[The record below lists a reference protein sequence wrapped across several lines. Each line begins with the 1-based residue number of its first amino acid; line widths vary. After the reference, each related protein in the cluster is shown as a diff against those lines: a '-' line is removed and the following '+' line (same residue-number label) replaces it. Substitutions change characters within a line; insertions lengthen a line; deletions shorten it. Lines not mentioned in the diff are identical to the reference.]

1 MLPCQSSCPAYCP
14 GCHKTCARWKRFQQ
28 EQREERQAKKQ
39 YLRFYMTLCD
49 HVTRQY
55 RAMQVRRPAW

>member
-14 GCHKTCARWKRFQQ
+14 GCHKTCAQWKQFQQ
-28 EQREERQAKKQ
+28 AQRETREAKKQ
-39 YLRFYMTLCD
+39 YLRFYQALCGQ
-49 HVTRQY
+49 VTRQY